1 MPVSGGRMRGT
12 CIFNMCVDEVSK
24 SNFSGRLYHCY
35 SAEAIA
41 IAGPVQLFQVMDSV
55 FDSIDFP
62 QSSTQARTFT
72 LKQKVPE
79 TERKG
84 ASLLMNA
91 EEVSKK
97 RGDKGTFVVHVRSR
111 QNATW
116 QGRLTWAEKDQSQS
130 FRSALE
136 LLKLIDSAID
146 ADDSRSK
153 LKKGEQE

>member
-12 CIFNMCVDEVSK
+12 CIFNMCVDEMSK

-41 IAGPVQLFQVMDSV
+41 IAGPVQLFQVMENV

-62 QSSTQARTFT
+62 QSSTQARSFT
-72 LKQKVPE
+72 RKQKVSK

-97 RGDKGTFVVHVRSR
+97 RGDKGTFVVHVQSR

-116 QGRLTWAEKDQSQS
+116 QGKLTWAEKNQTQN

-146 ADDSRSK
+146 EDNSR
-153 LKKGEQE
+153 GE